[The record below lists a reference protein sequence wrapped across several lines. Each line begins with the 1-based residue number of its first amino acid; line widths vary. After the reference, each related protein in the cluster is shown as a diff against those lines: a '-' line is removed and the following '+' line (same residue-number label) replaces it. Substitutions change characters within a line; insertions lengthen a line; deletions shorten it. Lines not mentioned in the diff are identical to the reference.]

1 MKKGGESVTNEQR
14 NKTRLEL
21 YRYGMRQRARNPV
34 EHSWCAAIEES
45 LTYYRQHD
53 PLRAEIMQRRSSLRI
68 DHAELRADVQRDVRR
83 IALCER
89 DDAEIGR
96 DDRIHPRIIEQLQIR
111 RQLRHFTVTRQ
122 RIARHVY
129 GGALRVRK
137 LHGRADAVRCEI
149 FGSGAHAELRP
160 GQIHC
165 VCTEM
170 ERHLQALQI
179 SGRA

>member
-1 MKKGGESVTNEQR
+1 
-14 NKTRLEL
+14 
-21 YRYGMRQRARNPV
+21 
-34 EHSWCAAIEES
+34 
-45 LTYYRQHD
+45 
-53 PLRAEIMQRRSSLRI
+53 MQRRSSRRI
-68 DHAELRADVQRDVRR
+68 DHAKLRADVQRDVRR
-83 IALCER
+83 IALGER

-96 DDRIHPRIIEQLQIR
+96 DDCIHPRIVEQLQIR
-111 RQLRHFTVTRQ
+111 RQLRHFIVTRQ

>member
-1 MKKGGESVTNEQR
+1 MHEC
-14 NKTRLEL
+14 LEL
-21 YRYGMRQRARNPV
+21 QLRRCVGADGGDLGERQLTR
-34 EHSWCAAIEES
+34 EHN
-45 LTYYRQHD
+45 
-53 PLRAEIMQRRSSLRI
+53 PLRAEIIQRRRSRRI
-68 DHAELRADVQRDVRR
+68 DHAELRAHVQRDVRR

-89 DDAEIGR
+89 DHAKIGR
-96 DDRIHPRIIEQLQIR
+96 DDRIHASVVEQLQIR
-111 RQLRHFTVTRQ
+111 RQLRHLVIAWQ
-122 RIARHVY
+122 GVARHVH

-137 LHGRADAVRCEI
+137 LHGRADAVRREI
-149 FGSGAHAELRP
+149 FRPGAHTELRS

>member
-1 MKKGGESVTNEQR
+1 MTNEQR
-14 NKTRLEL
+14 NKTRLAL

-53 PLRAEIMQRRSSLRI
+53 PLRAEVMQRRGRRRI

-83 IALCER
+83 IALGKR
-89 DDAEIGR
+89 NNAEIGR
-96 DDRIHPRIIEQLQIR
+96 DDRIHPRIVEQLQIR
-111 RQLRHFTVTRQ
+111 RQLHHLVITRQ
-122 RIARHVY
+122 CVARHVH

-137 LHGRADAVRCEI
+137 LHGRADAVRREI

-160 GQIHC
+160 GQIYC
-165 VCTEM
+165 ICTEM

>member
-1 MKKGGESVTNEQR
+1 M
-14 NKTRLEL
+14 
-21 YRYGMRQRARNPV
+21 
-34 EHSWCAAIEES
+34 
-45 LTYYRQHD
+45 
-53 PLRAEIMQRRSSLRI
+53 
-68 DHAELRADVQRDVRR
+68 QRDVRR

-96 DDRIHPRIIEQLQIR
+96 DDRIHARVVEQLQIR
-111 RQLRHFTVTRQ
+111 RQLRHLVIARQ
-122 RIARHVY
+122 RVARHVH
-129 GGALRVRK
+129 GSALRVRE
-137 LHGRADAVRCEI
+137 LHDRADAVRREI
-149 FGSGAHAELRP
+149 FRSGAHAELRA

>member
-1 MKKGGESVTNEQR
+1 MDE
-14 NKTRLEL
+14 RLEL
-21 YRYGMRQRARNPV
+21 KFGRRMGADGGDLGERQLAR
-34 EHSWCAAIEES
+34 E
-45 LTYYRQHD
+45 HD
-53 PLRAEIMQRRSSLRI
+53 PLRAEIMQRRGSRRI

-96 DDRIHPRIIEQLQIR
+96 DDRIHPRIVEQLQIR
-111 RQLRHFTVTRQ
+111 RQLRHLVITRQ
-122 RIARHVY
+122 RIARHVH
-129 GGALRVRK
+129 GGALRMRK
-137 LHGRADAVRCEI
+137 LHGRADAVRREI